1 MQVFLDNGTTVML
14 PLNIHSVPSVL
25 LVNDKY
31 RVIVGEEIYKHF
43 MPKVA
48 VQNDIATNHNGE
60 PEAYVLGAA
69 SNVVSEQYT
78 FYGMTPD
85 ELSAK
90 GRGGMRQMYNYV
102 AAMDNGFSIP
112 TPPDTYRPDKIN
124 EDSVEKLQQKRN
136 EDLGFLTN
144 NPPPGQGQ
152 MPPYAPPTGGPSYAP
167 PTGGP
172 SYAPPT
178 GGPSYAP
185 PTGGPPS
192 YAMPP
197 NGPSYAP
204 PTGGP
209 PSYAMPPNGPS
220 YALQTGQ
227 MPSYAMP
234 PNGPSYSMQTGQSPQ
249 YNPQISTGQALQY
262 NPQIPA
268 GPSYSQQTPSQNPTY
283 SPNIPGLQSPSPSLA
298 PMPPIQNLTYPP
310 PQHMTQ
316 PPSYSPNIHPTQSY
330 R

>member
-1 MQVFLDNGTTVML
+1 MAQKMDFLYYSNYCKHSQKLLQYLVKNNLTNRLNCINIDRRKRNPHTNQMQVFLDNGTTVML

-43 MPKVA
+43 LPKVA
-48 VQNDIATNHNGE
+48 IQNDIATNHNGE

-136 EDLGFLTN
+136 EDLGFLSN
-144 NPPPGQGQ
+144 GPPPGQ
-152 MPPYAPPTGGPSYAP
+152 MPSYAP
-167 PTGGP
+167 PTGNP

-178 GGPSYAP
+178 GNPSYAP
-185 PTGGPPS
+185 PTG
-192 YAMPP
+192 
-197 NGPSYAP
+197 NPSYAP
-204 PTGGP
+204 PTGQG
-209 PSYAMPPNGPS
+209 
-220 YALQTGQ
+220 
-227 MPSYAMP
+227 
-234 PNGPSYSMQTGQSPQ
+234 PQ
-249 YNPQISTGQALQY
+249 YNPQMPSLGQGQGPQY
-262 NPQIPA
+262 NQQMSPLGQ
-268 GPSYSQQTPSQNPTY
+268 GPSYAQTPHGQMPSY
-283 SPNIPGLQSPSPSLA
+283 SPNIPGLQYNQQVQSPSLA

-316 PPSYSPNIHPTQSY
+316 PPSYSPNVHPTQSY

>member
-1 MQVFLDNGTTVML
+1 MTQKMDFLYYSNYCKHSQKLLQYLVKNNLTNRLNCINIDRRKRNPHTNQMQVFLDNGTTVML

-43 MPKVA
+43 LPKVSI
-48 VQNDIATNHNGE
+48 QNEIATNYNGE

-102 AAMDNGFSIP
+102 PAMDNGFTIP

-136 EDLGFLTN
+136 EDLGFMSN
-144 NPPPGQGQ
+144 GPPPSSIQQMPPPPPGQGQ
-152 MPPYAPPTGGPSYAP
+152 T
-167 PTGGP
+167 
-172 SYAPPT
+172 
-178 GGPSYAP
+178 
-185 PTGGPPS
+185 
-192 YAMPP
+192 
-197 NGPSYAP
+197 
-204 PTGGP
+204 
-209 PSYAMPPNGPS
+209 
-220 YALQTGQ
+220 
-227 MPSYAMP
+227 
-234 PNGPSYSMQTGQSPQ
+234 
-249 YNPQISTGQALQY
+249 LQY
-262 NPQIPA
+262 NPQMSM
-268 GPSYSQQTPSQNPTY
+268 GPPPGQNLQYNPQMSMGPPPGQNLQY
-283 SPNIPGLQSPSPSLA
+283 NPQMSMGPPPGQNLQYNPQMSMGPPNGI

-310 PQHMTQ
+310 PQTMTQ
-316 PPSYSPNIHPTQSY
+316 PPSYSPNVHPSQSY